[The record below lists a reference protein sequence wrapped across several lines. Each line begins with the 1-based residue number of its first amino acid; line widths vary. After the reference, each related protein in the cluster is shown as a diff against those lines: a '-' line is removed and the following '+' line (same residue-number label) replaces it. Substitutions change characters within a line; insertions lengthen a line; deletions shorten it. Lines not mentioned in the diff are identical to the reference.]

1 MAQKVL
7 ERVDRCKACDKNTLH
22 YRNTKEMSWIMHL
35 VLTIF
40 TAGAWLIVWFF
51 LMIWH
56 VLTKPLG
63 GGGWTC
69 SECGAGG

>member
-1 MAQKVL
+1 VL
-7 ERVDRCKACDKNTLH
+7 A
-22 YRNTKEMSWIMHL
+22 
-35 VLTIF
+35 IF
-40 TAGAWLIVWFF
+40 TGGLWLIVWFF